1 MPAWFGVCE
10 VGHMAEAMQVG
21 AVTRVIDE
29 LGVRVGEA
37 RAAYGD
43 IPAVQ
48 RLANDVERLRID
60 VKDLAAVDPSTLHTA
75 PHSPPLPKITIDDA
89 PVDPS
94 LWVDADDEGV
104 GGFHGTSR

>member
-1 MPAWFGVCE
+1 
-10 VGHMAEAMQVG
+10 MAEAMQVG
-21 AVTRVIDE
+21 AVRRVIDE

-60 VKDLAAVDPSTLHTA
+60 ARELNDLGPTVPSSRPPV
-75 PHSPPLPKITIDDA
+75 PHISIDDA

-104 GGFHGTSR
+104 GGFHGPHR